1 MVMIEN
7 IHHGEY
13 LEQSKVIRQLNVSA
27 IDTIASVYKRGV
39 ADGMLP
45 QGARPDRAPLA
56 GQRALLLQRLQPRD
70 LLEDF
75 RPRFRG
81 AESAVV
87 AAEQRG
93 GDGDALRGKGRSVIH
108 GQTADLKQN
117 DRSGG

>member
-13 LEQSKVIRQLNVSA
+13 LEQSKAIRQLNVSA

-39 ADGMLP
+39 ADGSFRKGLDP
-45 QGARPDRAPLA
+45 IELHWQVS
-56 GQRALLLQRLQPRD
+56 RALLLQRLQPGD
-70 LLEDF
+70 VLEDL
-75 RPRFRG
+75 RSGFRG
-81 AESAVV
+81 AEGAVV

-93 GDGDALRGKGRSVIH
+93 RDGDALRGKVRSVIH
-108 GQTADLKQN
+108 GQTTDLKQN